1 MKGLL
6 TLACVAAL
14 LPLAH
19 AATPPERSERGERG
33 SLVFD
38 GIPARDPAANPRLDL
53 YLQSRQA
60 DFIDWLADGS
70 LLIRTRF
77 GDTEQLHRVRA
88 PLGQREQ
95 LTFGPDT
102 VRDAAASPEHA
113 DSVVVVQDQDGDEQ
127 TQLSLLNLTDG
138 STRLLSEQPSQNLH
152 PLWSNAGR
160 RLAYTRRS
168 RDGAGDAV
176 YVVDNDP
183 AGSVR
188 RVGQGNTPGLS
199 VQDWSLD
206 DQKLLVLQHLP
217 RGETALCVADLQT
230 GTLTQ
235 IEPEARSRAHPTVS
249 AARFSRDGRGVY
261 FVSTHE
267 GDLAEL
273 RYTDLYTRATHS
285 LTPQTRYDVEQLALS
300 RDGRH
305 LAYTLNESGPSR
317 LVVHDLTRKADLL
330 LPALP
335 DGSVITSLGFD
346 SSGTRL
352 AVSAESA
359 QAPGDVYVYEL
370 TTDPTLV
377 RWTQSERGPLRAV
390 PPVPAERFSYPSWDR
405 VDGEPRQIPAF
416 LYQPRTPGPHPV
428 LLQLHGGP
436 ESQFRPGWDDFT
448 QYLVN
453 ELGFVVIA
461 PNLRGASG
469 YGRGY
474 LTLDD
479 GPRHE
484 NTVRDIGSLLVW
496 IGMQPDLD
504 RTRIV
509 VMGGSFGGG
518 LTLAA
523 LTHYNDRLA
532 GGVAWGDEGDPAR
545 HVFPQR
551 GPALTPA
558 ASIRR
563 PLLLVQGLNDPRV
576 PAAGTALQV
585 AQIRAAGGEVGY
597 LTASDEGHLFGR
609 KANRD
614 AALQAIADFLLRVL
628 AP

>member
-6 TLACVAAL
+6 ALACAAAL
-14 LPLAH
+14 LPLAQ
-19 AATPPERSERGERG
+19 AATPPDRVARDA
-33 SLVFD
+33 LVFD
-38 GIPARDPAANPRLDL
+38 GIPAPDAARTARLGP

-60 DFIDWLADGS
+60 GFVDWLADGS

-267 GDLAEL
+267 GDFAEL

-285 LTPQTRYDVEQLALS
+285 LAPQTRYDVEQLTLS
-300 RDGRH
+300 RDGRY
-305 LAYTLNESGPSR
+305 LAYTLNEGGPSR

-330 LPALP
+330 LPPLP
-335 DGSVITSLGFD
+335 PASLITSLGFD
-346 SSGTRL
+346 ASGSRL

-377 RWTQSERGPLRAV
+377 RWTQSERGPLRSA
-390 PPVPAERFSYPSWDR
+390 PLVPAEAFRYPSWDR

-416 LYQPRTPGPHPV
+416 LYQPGTPGPHPV
-428 LLQLHGGP
+428 ILHLHGGP
-436 ESQFRPGWDDFT
+436 ESQFRPGWDAFT

-453 ELGFVVIA
+453 EQGFVVIA

-469 YGRGY
+469 YGRDY

-484 NTVRDIGSLLVW
+484 HTVRDIGSLLVW

-504 RTRIV
+504 RNRVV
-509 VMGGSFGGG
+509 VMGGSFGGD
-518 LTLAA
+518 LALAA
-523 LTHYNDRLA
+523 LTHYNDRLVGA
-532 GGVAWGDEGDPAR
+532 VEFGDEADPER

-551 GPALTPA
+551 GAALSPA

-563 PLLLVQGLNDPRV
+563 PLLLLQGLNDPRV
-576 PAAGTALQV
+576 PAADSALKV
-585 AQIRAAGGEVGY
+585 SRIRAAGGEVEY
-597 LTASDEGHLFGR
+597 LTAGNEGHGFRR
-609 KANRD
+609 KPNRD
-614 AALQAIADFLLRVL
+614 ASLQTVADFLLRV
-628 AP
+628 AGP

>member
-6 TLACVAAL
+6 VLACAAAL
-14 LPLAH
+14 LPLAQ
-19 AATPPERSERGERG
+19 AASPPARIERDA
-33 SLVFD
+33 LVFD
-38 GIPARDPAANPRLDL
+38 GIPASDPARTARLGQ

-60 DFIDWLADGS
+60 GFIDWLADGS

-95 LTFGPDT
+95 LTFDADP
-102 VRDAAASPEHA
+102 VRQAAASPEHP
-113 DSVVVVQDQDGDEQ
+113 DSVVTVQDHDGDEQ
-127 TQLSLLNLTDG
+127 TQLSLFNLADG
-138 STRLLSEQPSQNLH
+138 STRPLTELPSQNTH
-152 PLWSNAGR
+152 PLWSNSGR
-160 RLAYTRRS
+160 RIAYTRRS
-168 RDGAGDAV
+168 PDGAGDAV
-176 YVVDNDP
+176 FVTDID
-183 AGSVR
+183 AGATAK
-188 RVGQGNTPGLS
+188 RVAGGNGQHFT

-206 DQKLLVLQHLP
+206 DQKLLVIQHLP
-217 RGETALCVADLQT
+217 RGESTLGVVDLQT

-235 IEPEARSRAHPTVS
+235 IAPDAKSKAPPTVS

-267 GDLAEL
+267 GDFAEL

-285 LTPQTRYDVEQLALS
+285 LAPQTRYDVEQLALS
-300 RDGRH
+300 RDGRY
-305 LAYTLNESGPSR
+305 LAYTLNEAGPSR
-317 LVVHDLTRKADLL
+317 LVVHDLSRKADLL
-330 LPALP
+330 LPPLP
-335 DGSVITSLGFD
+335 PASRITSLGFEA
-346 SSGTRL
+346 SGSRL

-370 TTDPTLV
+370 TADPTLV
-377 RWTQSERGPLRAV
+377 RWTQSERGPLRTA
-390 PPVPAERFSYPSWDR
+390 PLVPAEAFRYPTWDR
-405 VDGEPRQIPAF
+405 VDGEPRQIPGF

-428 LLQLHGGP
+428 ILHLHGGP
-436 ESQFRPGWDDFT
+436 ESQFRPGWDAFT

-484 NTVRDIGSLLVW
+484 HTVRDIGSLLVW

-504 RTRIV
+504 RNRVV
-509 VMGGSFGGG
+509 VMGGSFGGDRA
-518 LTLAA
+518 LAA
-523 LTHYNDRLA
+523 LTHYNDRLVGA
-532 GGVAWGDEGDPAR
+532 VAFGDEADPER

-563 PLLLVQGLNDPRV
+563 PLLLIQGLNDPRV
-576 PAAGTALQV
+576 PAADSALKV
-585 AQIRAAGGEVGY
+585 AQIRAAGGEVEY
-597 LTASDEGHLFGR
+597 LTARNEGHGFRR
-609 KANRD
+609 KPNQD
-614 AALQAIADFLLRVL
+614 ASLETVADFLLRV
-628 AP
+628 AGP